1 MVAPSLVMRTSP
13 MSSTSILS
21 RPTGPREVLT
31 MLEMA
36 RAAVTLVVRTSWPVS
51 RVPLM
56 NYRERG
62 SDAFAIWLELEH
74 T

>member
-1 MVAPSLVMRTSP
+1 

-31 MLEMA
+31 MLATA
-36 RAAVTLVVRTSWPVS
+36 RAAVTLPVRTSWPVS

-56 NYRERG
+56 NLKEKGREMDGR
-62 SDAFAIWLELEH
+62 
-74 T
+74 